1 MKNDQKFTCERC
13 GNESET
19 LVNDIKDGSQG
30 CWPCVAGPDQM
41 MLRRVC
47 ITFED
52 GRVETRFVHAENN
65 LRAFD
70 MVGGVRRGVIKMI
83 ADPMPN

>member
-1 MKNDQKFTCERC
+1 MKFTCERC
-13 GNESET
+13 GDET
-19 LVNDIKDGSQG
+19 EMVVNDTSDGSHG
-30 CWPCVAGPDQM
+30 CWSCIAGADQM

-47 ITFED
+47 TTFED

-70 MVGGVRRGVIKMI
+70 MVGVRRGVIKMI